1 MSVEW
6 GNYLHT
12 LLATVL
18 SLYFVF
24 SLVVKVALNC
34 HRFEA
39 EVVFELIQI
48 LTRPRKVAFVL
59 GRHINWGL
67 LEIFE
72 ASVMLC
78 LFILALSLLVLSK
91 LVDEDCIA

>member
-6 GNYLHT
+6 GNNLHT
-12 LLATVL
+12 LLTAVL

-24 SLVVKVALNC
+24 SFVVKVALDCN
-34 HRFEA
+34 RFEA
-39 EVVFELIQI
+39 EFVFKLIQI
-48 LTRPRKVAFVL
+48 LTSPWKVAFVL
-59 GRHINWGL
+59 GCHINWGL

-78 LFILALSLLVLSK
+78 LLILALSLLVLSK
-91 LVDEDCIA
+91 LVDEDCTA

>member
-39 EVVFELIQI
+39 EFVFELIQI
-48 LTRPRKVAFVL
+48 LTSPRKVAFVL
-59 GRHINWGL
+59 GCHINWDL

-78 LFILALSLLVLSK
+78 LFILAFSLLILSK
-91 LVDEDCIA
+91 LVDEDCTA